1 MSIPHIKAALNC
13 REFTGNTR
21 LLLIVLADSAS
32 NGKSSDGR
40 HNLTLGYTS
49 KSLLAM
55 MKGVNTKRS
64 QTVSAALKELR
75 DAGAIKTFHRKRKT
89 SMTFVDIAWLEAR
102 AYTEEDNAKRTG
114 SSNHLFLDSA
124 ESAQSTSTPCVDNLY
139 DNAKRTSKTT
149 QSAPGLRGFDNGKR
163 TTNTTESAQE
173 SRCIPR
179 RSRRSTHNRIA
190 ARCVSRCFA
199 AKRRAVAS
207 LKNENQNQNPNRG
220 GDPHTPQPVTQ
231 PASLP
236 LTLEETCA
244 ECGGFWLDC
253 PPSHK
258 HTVAGKHAVAKPEL
272 PARAAFE
279 VEEDLKMTEDDLELF
294 DQLDEVGKLMGSR
307 CLPRHTRGW
316 QR

>member
-1 MSIPHIKAALNC
+1 MSIMSIPHIKAALNC

-21 LLLIVLADSAS
+21 LLLLVLADSAS

-40 HNLTLGYTS
+40 PNLKLGYTS

-114 SSNHLFLDSA
+114 SSNRLFLDSA

-139 DNAKRTSKTT
+139 DNGKRTSKTT
-149 QSAPGLRGFDNGKR
+149 QSAQACEVS
-163 TTNTTESAQE
+163 TTESALQTQQKAH
-173 SRCIPR
+173 RK
-179 RSRRSTHNRIA
+179 A
-190 ARCVSRCFA
+190 VVSHGEA
-199 AKRRAVAS
+199 EGQHTTAS
-207 LKNENQNQNPNRG
+207 LRDVCPAASQRNVVLSLRSKTKTKTQNRG

-231 PASLP
+231 PVSLP
-236 LTLEETCA
+236 LTPEETCA

-279 VEEDLKMTEDDLELF
+279 VEEDLK
-294 DQLDEVGKLMGSR
+294 
-307 CLPRHTRGW
+307 
-316 QR
+316 